1 VPSTDDHQFFRV
13 GSLWSLQR
21 AAVCRPPQRFLA
33 LSSHLYVVLA
43 RGLRGCVVRARI
55 CGSNHKR
62 FPEPRNADTMVLTE
76 FRIPLPLEVDEFQ
89 VAQLY
94 MVVKAS
100 KVIKRGR
107 SVKSFG

>member
-1 VPSTDDHQFFRV
+1 
-13 GSLWSLQR
+13 
-21 AAVCRPPQRFLA
+21 
-33 LSSHLYVVLA
+33 
-43 RGLRGCVVRARI
+43 
-55 CGSNHKR
+55 
-62 FPEPRNADTMVLTE
+62 MVLTE